1 MIHCEGTRCSISGAV
16 TVDSV
21 GGLLRE
27 LQPQWAANKLDT
39 LDFSGVESADSA
51 ALALVFSAMRQA
63 QQAGLTLSC
72 TGLPESFTTL
82 AELYGVSGLLP
93 A

>member
-1 MIHCEGTRCSISGAV
+1 MIACDNSGCRITGAV

-27 LQPQWAANKLDT
+27 LQPQLEKGVDA
-39 LDFSGVESADSA
+39 LDFSGVERVDSS
-51 ALALVFSAMRQA
+51 ALALIFSAMRQA
-63 QQAGLTLSC
+63 RRAGRSLTC
-72 TGLPESFTTL
+72 TGLPPSFTTL
-82 AELYGVSGLLP
+82 ADLYGVSDLLT

>member
-1 MIHCEGTRCSISGAV
+1 MECEGNCCRISGAV

-27 LQPQWAANKLDT
+27 LQPQLEQGVDT
-39 LDFSGVESADSA
+39 LDFSAVDSADSA
-51 ALALVFSAMRQA
+51 ALALVFSAMRQVR
-63 QQAGLTLSC
+63 QAGRALTC
-72 TGLPESFTTL
+72 TGLPASFTTL
-82 AELYGVSGLLP
+82 AELYGVSELLP

>member
-1 MIHCEGTRCSISGAV
+1 MIACEGTRCRISGAV

-27 LQPQWAANKLDT
+27 LQPQLAEGVDT
-39 LDFSGVESADSA
+39 LDFSGVEQADSA
-51 ALALVFSAMRQA
+51 ALALIFSAMRQT
-63 QQAGLTLSC
+63 QQSGRALVC
-72 TGLPESFTTL
+72 TGLPASFTTL
-82 AELYGVSGLLP
+82 AELYGVSELLP

>member
-1 MIHCEGTRCSISGAV
+1 MICEDKCCRISGAV

-27 LQPQWAANKLDT
+27 LLPHLAQGVDT
-39 LDFSGVESADSA
+39 LDFSGVETADSA
-51 ALALVFSAMRQA
+51 ALALIFSAMRQA
-63 QQAGLTLSC
+63 RQSGNTLSC
-72 TGLPESFTTL
+72 TGLPASFTTL
-82 AELYGVSGLLP
+82 AELYGVSELLP

>member
-1 MIHCEGTRCSISGAV
+1 MIACEGNGCRIGGAV

-27 LQPQWAANKLDT
+27 LQPQLAKGVDT
-39 LDFSGVESADSA
+39 LDFSGVETADSA
-51 ALALVFSAMRQA
+51 ALALIFSAMRQA
-63 QQAGLTLSC
+63 RHAGRTLAC
-72 TGLPESFTTL
+72 TGLPASFTTL
-82 AELYGVSGLLP
+82 AELYGVAELLP

>member
-1 MIHCEGTRCSISGAV
+1 VIVCEGGGCRIAGAV

-27 LQPQWAANKLDT
+27 LQPQLTQGLST
-39 LDFSGVESADSA
+39 LDFSGVDAVDSS
-51 ALALVFSAMRQA
+51 ALALIFSAMRQA
-63 QQAGLTLSC
+63 RQGGHSLTC
-72 TGLPESFTTL
+72 TGLPASFTTL
-82 AELYGVSGLLP
+82 AELYGVSDLLP

>member
-1 MIHCEGTRCSISGAV
+1 MITCEGGRCRVIGAV

-27 LQPQWAANKLDT
+27 LQPKLEAGIDV
-39 LDFSGVESADSA
+39 LDFSAVETADSA
-51 ALALVFSAMRQA
+51 ALALVFSAMRYSRQV
-63 QQAGLTLSC
+63 GRTLALEA
-72 TGLPESFTTL
+72 LPASLTTL
-82 AELYGVSGLLP
+82 AELYGVSELLP

>member
-1 MIHCEGTRCSISGAV
+1 VITCDDTRCSITGAV

-27 LQPQWAANKLDT
+27 LQPQLAKGIDA
-39 LDFSGVESADSA
+39 LDFSGVDVADSA

-63 QQAGLTLSC
+63 RQAGRTLACS
-72 TGLPESFTTL
+72 GLPESFTTL
-82 AELYGVSGLLP
+82 AELYGVAELLP

>member
-1 MIHCEGTRCSISGAV
+1 MIACDDTCCRIAGAV

-27 LQPQWAANKLDT
+27 LQPQLAKGVET
-39 LDFSGVESADSA
+39 LDFSGVETADSA
-51 ALALVFSAMRQA
+51 ALALIFSAMRQA
-63 QQAGLTLSC
+63 RQAGRTLTC
-72 TGLPESFTTL
+72 TSLPPSFSTL
-82 AELYGVSGLLP
+82 AELYGVADLLP

>member
-1 MIHCEGTRCSISGAV
+1 VIACEGTCCRINGAV

-27 LQPQWAANKLDT
+27 LQPQLANGIDV
-39 LDFSGVESADSA
+39 LDFSAVEVADSA
-51 ALALVFSAMRQA
+51 ALALVFSAMRYA
-63 QQAGLTLSC
+63 QQAGRKLSLV
-72 TGLPESFTTL
+72 GLPTSFTTL

>member
-1 MIHCEGTRCSISGAV
+1 VIACEGNCCRLAGAV

-27 LQPQWAANKLDT
+27 LQPQFAQGIDT
-39 LDFSGVESADSA
+39 LDFSGVETADSA

-63 QQAGLTLSC
+63 RRAGRTLALI
-72 TGLPESFTTL
+72 GLPASFTTL
-82 AELYGVSGLLP
+82 AELYGVSDLLP

>member
-1 MIHCEGTRCSISGAV
+1 VIACEGNCCRIAGAV

-21 GGLLRE
+21 GGLLRQ
-27 LQPQWAANKLDT
+27 LQPQLAQGVDT

-63 QQAGLTLSC
+63 KQAGRTLALR
-72 TGLPESFTTL
+72 GLPASFTTL
-82 AELYGVSGLLP
+82 AELYGVADLLP

>member
-1 MIHCEGTRCSISGAV
+1 VIACDDTRCSITGAV

-27 LQPQWAANKLDT
+27 LQPQLAKGIDT
-39 LDFSGVESADSA
+39 LDFSGVDIADSA
-51 ALALVFSAMRQA
+51 ALALIFSAMRQA
-63 QQAGLTLSC
+63 RQAGRTLAC

-82 AELYGVSGLLP
+82 AELYGVAELLP

>member
-1 MIHCEGTRCSISGAV
+1 MTCDQTRCRITGAV

-27 LQPQWAANKLDT
+27 LQPQLEKGIDT

-51 ALALVFSAMRQA
+51 ALALMFSTMRQA
-63 QQAGLTLSC
+63 RRAGRTLTF
-72 TGLPESFTTL
+72 TGLPPSFTTL
-82 AELYGVSGLLP
+82 AELYGVSDLLT

>member
-1 MIHCEGTRCSISGAV
+1 MITCEGSLCHIAGAV

-27 LQPQWAANKLDT
+27 LQPQLESGMDT
-39 LDFSGVESADSA
+39 LDFSGVELADSA
-51 ALALVFSAMRQA
+51 ALALIFSAMRHA
-63 QQAGLTLSC
+63 RQAGHGFVC
-72 TGLPESFTTL
+72 TGLPASFTTL
-82 AELYGVSGLLP
+82 AELYGVSALLP

>member
-1 MIHCEGTRCSISGAV
+1 MIACEDKCCRVTGAV
-16 TVDSV
+16 TVDSA

-27 LQPQWAANKLDT
+27 LQPQLARGVDT
-39 LDFSGVESADSA
+39 LDFSGVETADSS

-63 QQAGLTLSC
+63 RQAGHTLTC
-72 TGLPESFTTL
+72 TGLPASFATL

>member
-1 MIHCEGTRCSISGAV
+1 MMCNDTLCRIEGAV
-16 TVDSV
+16 TMDSA

-27 LQPQWAANKLDT
+27 LQPQLAKGVNT
-39 LDFSGVESADSA
+39 LDFSGVEAADSA

-63 QQAGLTLSC
+63 RQAGNTLVC
-72 TGLPESFTTL
+72 TGLPASFTTL
-82 AELYGVSGLLP
+82 AELYGVSTLLP

>member
-1 MIHCEGTRCSISGAV
+1 MIACDETSCRIAGAV

-27 LQPQWAANKLDT
+27 LLPQLAKGVAT
-39 LDFSGVESADSA
+39 LDFSGVETADSA

-63 QQAGLTLSC
+63 RQAGRTLAC
-72 TGLPESFTTL
+72 TGLPPSFTTL

>member
-1 MIHCEGTRCSISGAV
+1 MIACEGNCCRISGV
-16 TVDSV
+16 VSVDSV

-27 LQPQWAANKLDT
+27 LQPQLAKDIDT
-39 LDFSGVESADSA
+39 LDFSGVGTADSA
-51 ALALVFSAMRQA
+51 ALALIFSAMRHA
-63 QQAGLTLSC
+63 RQAGHTLVC
-72 TGLPESFTTL
+72 TGLPASFTTL